1 MLFAFGTLIV
11 VYIVICIVYFFT
23 KQIATRLITA
33 YYNEHG
39 PGQRISLFSDYD
51 ENNAHVHSRRLM
63 ENMSL
68 RWPNN
73 LDDADE
79 VRDKL
84 AQLSPEE
91 QFYYKQGEEYIKQ
104 NPPFLLNQGL
114 LQQSE
119 DSNRDATRE
128 DPIMNEQTRQYIQ
141 EEGLCMG
148 V

>member
-1 MLFAFGTLIV
+1 
-11 VYIVICIVYFFT
+11 
-23 KQIATRLITA
+23 
-33 YYNEHG
+33 
-39 PGQRISLFSDYD
+39 
-51 ENNAHVHSRRLM
+51 
-63 ENMSL
+63 MSL

-104 NPPFLLNQGL
+104 NPPFLLNQEL

-119 DSNRDATRE
+119 DSNPDTTRE

-141 EEGLCMG
+141 EEGLMHGSLAQILICQTILS
-148 V
+148 